1 MELFSS
7 GVSGSPGSGTKTSL
21 TVKTNLSINTLA
33 YMLNKLLGKAYKV
46 SKAYSIPK
54 KFCLYQLGHVCNFY
68 QFMHNHA
75 IDNVLSSS

>member
-1 MELFSS
+1 
-7 GVSGSPGSGTKTSL
+7 
-21 TVKTNLSINTLA
+21 
-33 YMLNKLLGKAYKV
+33 MLNKLLGKAYKV